1 MEASILTSTKKVIGI
16 AEDDTTF
23 DLDII
28 IHINSV
34 FATLQQIGV
43 GPEDGFMI
51 EDDSAE
57 WDDYLEGDNG
67 LNNVKT
73 YMFLKVRMF
82 FDPPQTSFLLTAME
96 KQVDQLETRINTH
109 REWMLDPVDPMSAA

>member
-34 FATLQQIGV
+34 FSDLQQIGI

-57 WDDYLEGDNG
+57 WDDYLQGDNG
-67 LNNVKT
+67 LNNVRT
-73 YMFLKVRMF
+73 YMFLRVRMV

-96 KQVDQLETRINTH
+96 KQLAQLETRINTH

>member
-43 GPEDGFMI
+43 GPEEGFMI

-73 YMFLKVRMF
+73 YMFLKVKLF
-82 FDPPQTSFLLTAME
+82 FDPPQTSVLLTAME
-96 KQVDQLETRINTH
+96 KQVDQLEARINTH

>member
-43 GPEDGFMI
+43 GPEEGFMI

-73 YMFLKVRMF
+73 YMFLKVKMF
-82 FDPPQTSFLLTAME
+82 FDPPQTSVLLTAME
-96 KQVDQLETRINTH
+96 KQVDQLEARINTH

>member
-23 DLDII
+23 DLDLI

-43 GPEDGFMI
+43 GPEEGFMI

-96 KQVDQLETRINTH
+96 KQVDQLEARINTH

>member
-23 DLDII
+23 DLDLI

-43 GPEDGFMI
+43 GPEEGFMI

-73 YMFLKVRMF
+73 YMFLKVKMF
-82 FDPPQTSFLLTAME
+82 FDPPQTSFLLTSME
-96 KQVDQLETRINTH
+96 KQVDQLEARINTH

>member
-16 AEDDTTF
+16 AEDDTAF

-34 FATLQQIGV
+34 FSTLQQIGI
-43 GPEDGFMI
+43 GPNEGFMI
-51 EDDSAE
+51 EDSSAE
-57 WDDYLEGDNG
+57 WDDYLVGDNG
-67 LNNVKT
+67 LNMVRT

-82 FDPPQTSFLLTAME
+82 FDPPHTSFLLTAME

>member
-23 DLDII
+23 DLDIM

-96 KQVDQLETRINTH
+96 KQVDQLEARINTH